1 MREIKFRAWD
11 FDSKWMERDFW
22 IGANGVTFGEPSRYF
37 DTPNVEIQEE
47 PNLIVMQFT
56 GLKDK
61 NGVEIY
67 EGDLVNIFYTS
78 KSGEFVFDGIYS
90 VSITPTG
97 IIFNFVKL
105 LWESGGR
112 NQYPYER
119 ADFTDYGFVRSDYK
133 NKNVDLRPCV
143 AENSKWEYSNYFEVI
158 GNIYENP
165 ELLESK

>member
-1 MREIKFRAWD
+1 MRDLKFDLIYKGEHR
-11 FDSKWMERDFW
+11 FHHKKYYLCELM
-22 IGANGVTFGEPSRYF
+22 NGINKICDIHQMMKLVATR
-37 DTPNVEIQEE
+37 
-47 PNLIVMQFT
+47 QFT

-78 KSGEFVFDGIYS
+78 KSGEFIFDGIYS
-90 VSITPTG
+90 AAITPAG
-97 IIFNFVKL
+97 IAFNFVKL

-119 ADFTDYGFVRSDYK
+119 ADFTDYGFVRGDYK
-133 NKNVDLRPCV
+133 NENGDLRPCV

-165 ELLESK
+165 ELLKAAN